1 LRGMKGSTYEG
12 GYRVPC
18 IARWPGKIPAGQTVS
33 QLAISMDLFSTALA
47 AAEVKPPAD
56 RVIDGSD
63 LLPVLSANSKSP
75 HDVIVGAQANRLAN
89 IRDGQWK
96 LHVLPPRDQ
105 FMLLD
110 KPGERWIDPRTPDGV
125 TIIAPYE
132 QYQPSEHP
140 GVRTGDAPK
149 AMQLFDLQSDPA
161 EQHDAAA
168 EHPEIVARLK
178 KAFDTIN
185 ADAK

>member
-1 LRGMKGSTYEG
+1 
-12 GYRVPC
+12 
-18 IARWPGKIPAGQTVS
+18 
-33 QLAISMDLFSTALA
+33 LAVSMDLFSTALA
-47 AAEVKPPAD
+47 AAEVKQPAD
-56 RVIDGSD
+56 RVIDGRD
-63 LLPVLSANSKSP
+63 LLPMLGRSDESP
-75 HDVIVGAQANRLAN
+75 HDVIVGAQANRLACV
-89 IRDGQWK
+89 RDGRWK

-105 FMLLD
+105 FMAFD
-110 KPGERWIDPRTPDGV
+110 KPGERWIDPRAPDGV

-140 GVRTGDAPK
+140 GLRTGVAAK

-161 EQHDAAA
+161 EQRDVSA

-178 KAFDTIN
+178 KAFDTIS